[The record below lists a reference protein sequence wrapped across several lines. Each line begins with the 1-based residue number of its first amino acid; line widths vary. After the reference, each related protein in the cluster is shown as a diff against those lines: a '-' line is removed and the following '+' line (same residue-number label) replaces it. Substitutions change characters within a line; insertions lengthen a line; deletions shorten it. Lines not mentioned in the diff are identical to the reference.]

1 LKEDQWGLVLVVVV
15 VLVVA
20 VDLGEG
26 DVEAVVEVGL
36 ARQVSLAQLLVT
48 IYILS
53 DPSEILVHADI
64 AVVSVASV
72 REVPLLYQSA
82 VLNLPVPCLSS

>member
-1 LKEDQWGLVLVVVV
+1 MVLVVVV

-36 ARQVSLAQLLVT
+36 ARQVFPAQLLVT

-72 REVPLLYQSA
+72 MEVPLLHQSV

>member
-1 LKEDQWGLVLVVVV
+1 VVKEYRWVLVLVVVV
-15 VLVVA
+15 VLVV
-20 VDLGEG
+20 VDLGER

-36 ARQVSLAQLLVT
+36 ARQVAQLLVS
-48 IYILS
+48 IYTLS
-53 DPSEILVHADI
+53 GPSEILVRADT

-72 REVPLLYQSA
+72 MEVPLSHQSV